1 MGVSVY
7 LHRAFQ
13 QYCGNLEKIEVR
25 GATVHECLQ
34 QIIDMYP
41 ELEKAIYIEV
51 GKLHPLIEVYVNSSS
66 TYPDALQKEVYDGD
80 KIHIIHT
87 LAGG

>member
-1 MGVSVY
+1 MGVTVN
-7 LHRAFQ
+7 LHRVFKM
-13 QYCGNLEKIEVR
+13 YCGNLDKIEVK
-25 GATVHECLQ
+25 GATVHECLRQ
-34 QIIDMYP
+34 MILMYP
-41 ELEKAIYIEV
+41 DLEKAIFVED

-66 TYPDALQKEVYDGD
+66 AYPDALKKEVYDGD

>member
-1 MGVSVY
+1 MGITVH

-13 QYCGNLEKIEVR
+13 QYCGNLNTIEAK
-25 GATVHECLQ
+25 GPTVKDCLDY
-34 QIIDMYP
+34 IIRMYP
-41 ELEKAIYIEV
+41 ELKKAIFLEND
-51 GKLHPLIEVYVNSSS
+51 KLHPLIEIYVNSMS
-66 TYPDALQKEVYDGD
+66 TYPDALKKQVKEGD